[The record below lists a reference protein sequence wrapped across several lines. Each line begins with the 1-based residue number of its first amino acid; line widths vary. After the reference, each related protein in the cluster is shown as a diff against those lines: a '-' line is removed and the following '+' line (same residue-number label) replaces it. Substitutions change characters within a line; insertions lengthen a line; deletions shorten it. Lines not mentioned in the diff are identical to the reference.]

1 MIIDID
7 EISKQWKLDEPQLDI
22 LGQQVVSLLKK
33 GLFAVEL
40 HPEIS
45 YRTKEIQSIIKKIQK
60 KQKEKTYGYND
71 LRDRLGIRIVC
82 PFLSDLSTIDTFLK
96 KNFKVRKEEKK
107 KEKILRK
114 LEAGKLQPSVHVIT
128 LAISEKNQ
136 LEIYPTLQF
145 KQPAFPE
152 QDLFVVGI
160 TKGYEEAVE
169 LVEQIVQ
176 EVYEQTGGCDI
187 RSYILEKEQGR

>member
-71 LRDRLGIRIVC
+71 LRDRLVTQG
-82 PFLSDLSTIDTFLK
+82 
-96 KNFKVRKEEKK
+96 
-107 KEKILRK
+107 
-114 LEAGKLQPSVHVIT
+114 LEDVHNRFNARRVSAEHGKLFERIMEDEGHYFGRWFRHTPLSI
-128 LAISEKNQ
+128 
-136 LEIYPTLQF
+136 
-145 KQPAFPE
+145 
-152 QDLFVVGI
+152 D
-160 TKGYEEAVE
+160 KGN
-169 LVEQIVQ
+169 
-176 EVYEQTGGCDI
+176 
-187 RSYILEKEQGR
+187 K

>member
-107 KEKILRK
+107 KEKIRHLTIYTG
-114 LEAGKLQPSVHVIT
+114 AGFQWKSSGESTRATTVHLGAGYSISQIIT
-128 LAISEKNQ
+128 M
-136 LEIYPTLQF
+136 
-145 KQPAFPE
+145 FP
-152 QDLFVVGI
+152 
-160 TKGYEEAVE
+160 
-169 LVEQIVQ
+169 
-176 EVYEQTGGCDI
+176 
-187 RSYILEKEQGR
+187 

>member
-1 MIIDID
+1 MKYQN
-7 EISKQWKLDEPQLDI
+7 SGNLMEPQLDI

-82 PFLSDLSTIDTFLK
+82 PFLSDPIYNRYF
-96 KNFKVRKEEKK
+96 FK
-107 KEKILRK
+107 KE
-114 LEAGKLQPSVHVIT
+114 
-128 LAISEKNQ
+128 
-136 LEIYPTLQF
+136 F
-145 KQPAFPE
+145 
-152 QDLFVVGI
+152 
-160 TKGYEEAVE
+160 
-169 LVEQIVQ
+169 
-176 EVYEQTGGCDI
+176 
-187 RSYILEKEQGR
+187 

>member
-82 PFLSDLSTIDTFLK
+82 PFSIRSIYNRYF
-96 KNFKVRKEEKK
+96 FK
-107 KEKILRK
+107 KE
-114 LEAGKLQPSVHVIT
+114 
-128 LAISEKNQ
+128 
-136 LEIYPTLQF
+136 F
-145 KQPAFPE
+145 
-152 QDLFVVGI
+152 
-160 TKGYEEAVE
+160 
-169 LVEQIVQ
+169 
-176 EVYEQTGGCDI
+176 
-187 RSYILEKEQGR
+187 